1 MGPQTHQFTSYLCQS
16 TDSAVRGKSSP
27 SRFRSRYV
35 KKGIPSRNNTRK
47 RKMAALCLDCQMQN
61 SKTWENSKE
70 LLYALSRG
78 SVSHELLNSLKLS
91 RGVYITCDNSLSP
104 IIDYQQAYCSSY
116 ISYGTSWEKVL
127 KHQEFYYC
135 LIK

>member
-47 RKMAALCLDCQMQN
+47 QTAAALCLDCQMQN
-61 SKTWENSKE
+61 SKT
-70 LLYALSRG
+70 LYALSRG

-104 IIDYQQAYCSSY
+104 IINYQQAYCSSY

-127 KHQEFYYC
+127 KHQEFYY
-135 LIK
+135 